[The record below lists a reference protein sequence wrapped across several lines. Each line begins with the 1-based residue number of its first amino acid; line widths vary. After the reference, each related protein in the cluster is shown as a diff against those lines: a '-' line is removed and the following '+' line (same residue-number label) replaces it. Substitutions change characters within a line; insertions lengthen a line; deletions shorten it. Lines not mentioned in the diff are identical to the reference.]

1 MASYVH
7 FGPLFTPSAPPPTG
21 PTQVPTCQECSS
33 NISMLFLLKD
43 LTGLKSSM
51 VQRVHCAPVSPPV
64 DGDRKD
70 TFNLLSY
77 CVH

>member
-7 FGPLFTPSAPPPTG
+7 FRPLFTPFPPPPPG

-33 NISMLFLLKD
+33 NISVLFLFKD

-51 VQRVHCAPVSPPV
+51 VRMLHCAPVSPPV
-64 DGDRKD
+64 DGERKNS
-70 TFNLLSY
+70 FNLMSY